1 MSRERSLLP
10 GTVWVHSNG
19 HRYRVVDIRGSETV
33 LYCREDKPETIY
45 ERSVAEFLG
54 LTDAGVPRFTR
65 IEDVR

>member
-10 GTVWVHSNG
+10 GTVWVHTNG
-19 HRYRVVDIRGSETV
+19 HRYFILTVEGLKV
-33 LYCREDKPETIY
+33 LYCREDKPGTIY

-54 LTDAGVPRFTR
+54 LNDAGVPRFTR